1 MVKDFE
7 HQRTLKMNYK
17 IIDIPKINNTKGNIG
32 VIENNTIPFEIKR
45 VYYLFDVPSGAKRG
59 GHAHKNLKQ
68 VLIAISGSFDVV
80 LKDGK
85 SKEIVTLN
93 RPDKGLLIENNI
105 WRELENFSSGSVCLV
120 LASEEFSEADYIRNY
135 KEYLNF
141 LK

>member
-1 MVKDFE
+1 
-7 HQRTLKMNYK
+7 MNYK

-32 VIENNTIPFEIKR
+32 VVENDTIPFDVKR

-59 GHAHKNLKQ
+59 GHAHKKLKQ
-68 VLIAISGSFDVV
+68 VILAISGSFDVV

-85 SKEIVTLN
+85 SKEIITLN

-120 LASEEFSEADYIRNY
+120 LASEEFSENDYIRSY
-135 KEYLNF
+135 KDYLSF
-141 LK
+141 LKD

>member
-1 MVKDFE
+1 
-7 HQRTLKMNYK
+7 MNYK
-17 IIDIPKINNTKGNIG
+17 IIDIPKINNAKGNIG
-32 VIENNTIPFEIKR
+32 VVENDTIPFDVKR

-59 GHAHKNLKQ
+59 GHAHKKLKQ

-80 LKDGK
+80 LKNGK

-120 LASEEFSEADYIRNY
+120 LASEEFSENDYIRSY
-135 KEYLNF
+135 KDYLSF
-141 LK
+141 I